1 MITVRRLLR
10 GEMGRR
16 QLPVFERLLEGQAG
30 NGFCAADGA
39 ERAEDG
45 GEGCARPGDVWG
57 ILEGDGGLVA
67 GE

>member
-16 QLPVFERLLEGQAG
+16 QLPVFERLREGEAG
-30 NGFCAADGA
+30 NGFCAAEGA
-39 ERAEDG
+39 ECAEGG

-57 ILEGDGGLVA
+57 IFKGDGGLVSA
-67 GE
+67 E